1 MANRTRQPTCFTAR
15 QKKEKEHKHNS
26 ESETNSPYIVVGT
39 YESECRPN
47 NPEGADLPDTPSLA
61 CAYVQGLLDGNLGQI
76 VSFQSTYKSTLR
88 IEVPVWPDV
97 HQAVLSPVQAQPQPS
112 FSGTISPVTTQGINA
127 EVTSMRLSSNGSS
140 QDLQ

>member
-1 MANRTRQPTCFTAR
+1 MSTIDSWSGWGTQGASPQASTVDLNGFRWGLLWGSKP
-15 QKKEKEHKHNS
+15 KP

-112 FSGTISPVTTQGINA
+112 FSGTISPVTT
-127 EVTSMRLSSNGSS
+127 
-140 QDLQ
+140 